1 MRKKII
7 ITIAAIL
14 IFSWI
19 AVLDYEGKK
28 YNESI
33 KILNEVITEQN
44 KIIIELQKEI
54 NGNIINVD
62 HLIDDM
68 KNLMDIYFKVPT
80 II

>member
-44 KIIIELQKEI
+44 QIIIELQSEI

-68 KNLMDIYFKVPT
+68 KNLIDIYFKVPT
-80 II
+80 VI

>member
-19 AVLDYEGKK
+19 ALLDYEGKK

-44 KIIIELQKEI
+44 QIIIELQREI

-68 KNLMDIYFKVPT
+68 KNLIDIYFKVPT
-80 II
+80 VI

>member
-44 KIIIELQKEI
+44 QIIIELQREI

-68 KNLMDIYFKVPT
+68 KNLIDIYFKVPT
-80 II
+80 VI

>member
-7 ITIAAIL
+7 ITIATIL
-14 IFSWI
+14 TFSWI
-19 AVLDYEGKK
+19 ALLDYEGKK

-68 KNLMDIYFKVPT
+68 KNLIDIYFKVPT
-80 II
+80 VI

>member
-1 MRKKII
+1 MRNKII

-19 AVLDYEGKK
+19 AVLDYEGKN

-33 KILNEVITEQN
+33 TILNEVITEQN
-44 KIIIELQKEI
+44 KIIIELQREI
-54 NGNIINVD
+54 DGNIINVD

-68 KNLMDIYFKVPT
+68 KNLMNTYFKVPT
-80 II
+80 VI

>member
-68 KNLMDIYFKVPT
+68 KNLIDIYFKVPT
-80 II
+80 VI

>member
-44 KIIIELQKEI
+44 KIIIELQREI
-54 NGNIINVD
+54 DGNIINVD

-68 KNLMDIYFKVPT
+68 KNLMNTYFKVPT
-80 II
+80 VI